1 MSKKVR
7 QEVSPPGKSPER
19 GRDGTQVEE
28 SGGGATWQS
37 WVSLAIVLHAICVGI
52 ALAANYSPSPLQSR
66 VLEILGPYVS
76 GLGFHPGGTPY
87 YLTHGD
93 YLDVNW
99 RLEWLPE
106 GEDESDESAWK
117 VALPSSPPFSPRHQ
131 REAALLRELGALLAA
146 EDDPEAPQRAALLA
160 QALARDL
167 RIDRDLPARA
177 IRLRRHTLQPPEAI
191 SSTDADDRDPNSSV
205 YFDTV
210 YRADIIVDGQ
220 RIEIIG
226 RASAGEEAATREGT
240 R

>member
-28 SGGGATWQS
+28 RGDGTWQS

-76 GLGFHPGGTPY
+76 GLGFHPGGTPF

-93 YLDVNW
+93 YLDVDW

-106 GEDESDESAWK
+106 GEDESDESAWRI
-117 VALPSSPPFSPRHQ
+117 ALPSSPPFSPRHH

-146 EDDPEAPQRAALLA
+146 EDDPEAPQRAALLV

-167 RIDRDLPARA
+167 RIDRDLPAKA

-191 SSTDADDRDPNSSV
+191 SSTDANDRDPNSSV

-210 YRADIIVDGQ
+210 YRADILVDGQ
-220 RIEIIG
+220 RVEIIG
-226 RASAGEEAATREGT
+226 RASASEEAATREGA